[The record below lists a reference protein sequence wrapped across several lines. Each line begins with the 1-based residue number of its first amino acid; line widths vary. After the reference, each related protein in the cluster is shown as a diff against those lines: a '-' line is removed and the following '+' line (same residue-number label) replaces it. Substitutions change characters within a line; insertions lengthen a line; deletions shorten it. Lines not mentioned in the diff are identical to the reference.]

1 MSISAA
7 DFDFV
12 SALVRQSSAIVLAPG
27 KEYLVES
34 RLLPLVKTAGVA
46 DVAQFVAA
54 LRRQPSGPLRSQ
66 VVEAMTT
73 NETSFF
79 RDAHPFTALAT
90 TILPEL
96 IKARAATRT
105 INIWCGAASSG
116 QEPYSIAMLIDEAL
130 AGCPGWTVRLLA
142 TDISAQMLERTRT
155 GVYSQLEVNRGLPA
169 PKLVKYFRREGSG
182 WQVDQRLRS
191 MVQTRLMNLDA
202 PWPSMPA
209 VDLIFLRNVLIYF
222 DVPTK
227 QRILGR
233 VRATLKPDGYLFL
246 GGAETTLNIDN
257 GFERTQIGPAPA
269 YRLRPEPT

>member
-130 AGCPGWTVRLLA
+130 AGRPGWTVRLLA

>member
-130 AGCPGWTVRLLA
+130 AGHPGWTVRLLA